1 MNRRTSLKI
10 LMTGIVF
17 GEQPRWHEDR
27 LWFSDWGSRE
37 VIAVD
42 LDGNSEVVLRA
53 PSFPCCVDWLPDGRL
68 LLVSARDGL
77 LLRRELDGRLV
88 THGDLSQ
95 VSTPPAGNELVVD
108 GRGNAYVNGIGFDLM
123 AGEPFAPGIVA
134 LVSPDGSAR
143 LVADGL
149 AFPNGM
155 LVTPDNA
162 TLIVAESYANRL
174 SAFDIGADGSLSRRR
189 VWADLGDGVPDG
201 ICLDADGAVWYA
213 DVPNKRCVRV
223 REGGEVLQR
232 VKIDRG
238 CFACALG
245 GADGRTLFMMATA
258 WNGPAGMFAEP
269 RTGQVLTVKAPAPGV
284 GWR

>member
-284 GWR
+284 GWP

>member
-1 MNRRTSLKI
+1 MNRRTRLKI

-77 LLRRELDGRLV
+77 LLRRELDGTLV

-123 AGEPFAPGIVA
+123 AGEPFAPGIVG

-284 GWR
+284 GWP